1 MSARHAAFGTMGVAV
16 AMALSGIGG
25 LALRTAPPPVPSM
38 RAEASLSQACVYL
51 WSRQAADGGWHSQT
65 HGLMR
70 SGQALTPFILHALLA
85 AASEACAPPPAGVER
100 AATFLRRHID
110 ADGQIGAED
119 PDVLEYPNYS
129 TAYALRC
136 LVRLGAAQDAPL
148 IKKMR
153 ARLVREQFTRTN
165 GFTEE
170 SPAFGGWGFG
180 GPHAPGRTGHMDL
193 SHTRKVLQA
202 LREAGLEDDAVFERA
217 RLFLRLMQRHPD
229 ETRAHPAPF
238 LPVSPPPRG
247 VRFDGGFFFSP
258 IVLDA
263 NKGAVFADERGA
275 FHGSYAT
282 ATGDGALALIATG
295 LPRDD
300 TRVRAARSWLE
311 RHPALDHPEGIA
323 ADNPQ
328 DWSEAVDFYHL
339 AVRTEAAAALGLDA
353 DRRPRLRKLL
363 GPRQQPDGRFV
374 NERNHLMKE
383 DDPLLATALAVVAL
397 T

>member
-1 MSARHAAFGTMGVAV
+1 MSARHAAPGTIGLAVAV
-16 AMALSGIGG
+16 ALSGIGG
-25 LALRTAPPPVPSM
+25 WALQSGPPPVPSI
-38 RAEASLSQACVYL
+38 RAQASLSQACAYL
-51 WSRQAADGGWHSQT
+51 WSRQAADGGWHSET
-65 HGLMR
+65 NGLMR
-70 SGQALTPFILHALLA
+70 SGQALTPFILHALLTA
-85 AASEACAPPPAGVER
+85 PSEPCTPPAGVER

-110 ADGQIGAED
+110 GDGQIGAED

-136 LVRLGAAQDAPL
+136 LVRLGAPEDVPL

-153 ARLVREQFTRTN
+153 ARLVREQFTRAN

-170 SPAFGGWGFG
+170 SPAFGAWGFG

-202 LREAGLEDDAVFERA
+202 LREAGLEDDAVFARA
-217 RLFLRLMQRHPD
+217 RLFLRLMQRHPE
-229 ETRAHPAPF
+229 ETRPHPAP
-238 LPVSPPPRG
+238 LLLATRPPRG

-258 IVLDA
+258 VVLDA

-282 ATGDGALALIATG
+282 ATGDGALALLATG
-295 LPRDD
+295 LTRDD
-300 TRVRAARSWLE
+300 ARVRAARSWLE
-311 RHPALDHPEGIA
+311 RHPALDHPEGIPT
-323 ADNPQ
+323 DSPQ
-328 DWSEAVDFYHL
+328 AWSEAVDFYHF
-339 AVRTEAAAALGLDA
+339 AVRAEASAALGIDA
-353 DRRPRLRKLL
+353 DRRSRLRKLL